1 MSEDKTLGQDMTT
14 DQPESE
20 PTQETK
26 SDNNIGELVYE
37 AKKHRQDKAKLREEN
52 ASLKAQLK
60 DIDEAQLKEKE
71 QYKELSERLSQERD
85 QYKVKADEYDNFQS
99 EMRSNLMERLSDE
112 QKEIASDLPLAK
124 LQKFVDM
131 NVKAKPVATQ
141 ESASTKMSLEKDAF
155 KDMDK
160 NERRQNW
167 KTIVDNYRNS

>member
-1 MSEDKTLGQDMTT
+1 MSEDKAL
-14 DQPESE
+14 DQNVVNDQQESE

-37 AKKHRQDKAKLREEN
+37 AKKHRQDKAKLREEVS
-52 ASLKAQLK
+52 SLKAQLK

-85 QYKVKADEYDNFQS
+85 QYKSKADEYDSFQS

-112 QKEIASDLPLAK
+112 QKEIASDLSLSK

-141 ESASTKMSLEKDAF
+141 ESASTNMNLQQEPFTEMTKD
-155 KDMDK
+155 K
-160 NERRQNW
+160 RRKNW
-167 KTIVDNYRNS
+167 KNIVESYKNS